1 MQTVRRIANEI
12 LGVKGLITSQARILI
27 GSCSMYNLLEHRHMD
42 DVAITYIFLF
52 LSYKFIYIY
61 YYNGLFFIKDAKI
74 SIWMTLTKKL
84 PFLCNIL
91 TTKTTKCY
99 CSQNGI
105 SRKTR
110 KWFCN
115 YYIQVTYDVANKI
128 LIFFGKR
135 GCIQVLKIMRN
146 VLLEIY
152 CLAWNLP
159 CHHIF
164 LTSQSKVT
172 ILICKNTYVNE

>member
-1 MQTVRRIANEI
+1 MM
-12 LGVKGLITSQARILI
+12 LPLPTSFFFYHI
-27 GSCSMYNLLEHRHMD
+27 NLY
-42 DVAITYIFLF
+42 TYI
-52 LSYKFIYIY
+52 IIMV
-61 YYNGLFFIKDAKI
+61 FFIKDAKI

-91 TTKTTKCY
+91 TTKTTTKSY

-164 LTSQSKVT
+164 FTSQSKVT
-172 ILICKNTYVNE
+172 ILICKNTYFNE

>member
-1 MQTVRRIANEI
+1 MM
-12 LGVKGLITSQARILI
+12 LPLPTSFFFYHI
-27 GSCSMYNLLEHRHMD
+27 NL
-42 DVAITYIFLF
+42 Y
-52 LSYKFIYIY
+52 IYIIIMV
-61 YYNGLFFIKDAKI
+61 FFIKDAKI

-91 TTKTTKCY
+91 TTKTTKRY

-105 SRKTR
+105 SRETR

-152 CLAWNLP
+152 CLTRNLP
-159 CHHIF
+159 YHHIF

>member
-1 MQTVRRIANEI
+1 MED
-12 LGVKGLITSQARILI
+12 
-27 GSCSMYNLLEHRHMD
+27 RHMD
-42 DVAITYIFLF
+42 DVAISFFFYHINL
-52 LSYKFIYIY
+52 YIYIIIMV
-61 YYNGLFFIKDAKI
+61 FFIKDDKI

-91 TTKTTKCY
+91 TTKTTTKRY

-105 SRKTR
+105 SRETR
-110 KWFCN
+110 KWFCY
-115 YYIQVTYDVANKI
+115 YYIQVTYDIANKI

-135 GCIQVLKIMRN
+135 RCIQVLKIMRN

-152 CLAWNLP
+152 CLTRNLP